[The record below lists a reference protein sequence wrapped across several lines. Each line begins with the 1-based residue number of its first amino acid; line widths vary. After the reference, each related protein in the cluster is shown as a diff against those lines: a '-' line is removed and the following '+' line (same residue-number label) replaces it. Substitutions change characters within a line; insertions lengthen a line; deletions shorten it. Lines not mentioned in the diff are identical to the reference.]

1 MKNNLPNTIQVPL
14 ALQNLIKANNT
25 LLKTYQAQLME
36 DVQQANLQ
44 MMQLLQID
52 PANGWRLDMETMK
65 YIRVDEQTTI
75 QVTDPDKFLVESWC
89 IPR

>member
-1 MKNNLPNTIQVPL
+1 
-14 ALQNLIKANNT
+14 
-25 LLKTYQAQLME
+25 
-36 DVQQANLQ
+36 
-44 MMQLLQID
+44 
-52 PANGWRLDMETMK
+52 METMK

>member
-1 MKNNLPNTIQVPL
+1 MNQVTLEVPI

-44 MMQLLQID
+44 MMQILQID
-52 PANGWRLDMETMK
+52 PANGWRLDMENMQ
-65 YIRVDEQTTI
+65 YVRVNTE
-75 QVTDPDKFLVESWC
+75 DKLPSTEITSE
-89 IPR
+89 